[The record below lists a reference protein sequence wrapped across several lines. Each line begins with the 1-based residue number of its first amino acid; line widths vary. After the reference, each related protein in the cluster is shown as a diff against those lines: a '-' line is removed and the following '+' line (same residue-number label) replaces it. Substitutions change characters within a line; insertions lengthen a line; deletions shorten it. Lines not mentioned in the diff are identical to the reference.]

1 MNERSTVRRVYVHI
15 GAPKTG
21 STFLQGVLWNNRA
34 ALLEHGVHML
44 GDDQGQHYR
53 AGKDLRG
60 IPFDP
65 DDPGYDWTGAW
76 DRMVDRSDSSASEVV
91 VLSDEHL
98 AALGPGRVERAAD
111 SLSSRE
117 VHVIYAVRD
126 LPGLLPSEWQ
136 ENVKHGST
144 LTYDE
149 WVRRV
154 LDLPNEWPG
163 RWFWAVHDPRSV
175 VSRWSQ
181 SIPPQR
187 IHVLL
192 MPPRDAPRDELWR
205 RFAGVIGLDPAA
217 ATDLTAAANPSLG
230 LAAAEVLRQVNVR
243 VPDDLPRWH
252 RTGIVRDVLANQI
265 LNPLG
270 PQTPPPLP
278 RDVAERV
285 ILEAESI
292 AEALPSLGCDIV
304 GGVMAPDI
312 GPVGDAHVDIADVLD
327 VALDA
332 LTGATVRM
340 ADMRDRHRAAQN
352 ELRAHQHAELRAAE
366 ERQQQ
371 ALADQEADLWRRHPA
386 AYRIHRAKQ
395 GVVAAADRSRSVE
408 AALGAYRR
416 LRGRSPEPGAEPD
429 GDDR

>member
-1 MNERSTVRRVYVHI
+1 MNENATARRAYLHI

-65 DDPGYDWTGAW
+65 DDPGRDWAGAW

-98 AALGPGRVERAAD
+98 AALGPGRIERAVD

-154 LDLPNEWPG
+154 LDVPDEWPG

-175 VSRWSQ
+175 VGRWSQ
-181 SIPPQR
+181 SVAPER

-205 RFAGVIGLDPAA
+205 RFAGVMGLDPAA
-217 ATDLTAAANPSLG
+217 ATDLSAAANPSLG
-230 LAAAEVLRQVNVR
+230 LAAAEVLRQVNLR
-243 VPDDLPRWH
+243 VPDALPRWH
-252 RTGIVRDVLANQI
+252 RTGILRDVLANKI

-270 PQTPPPLP
+270 EQSRPTLPGDVAARVRAEAQSIVAALPTIGCDVIGDVTPPEL
-278 RDVAERV
+278 
-285 ILEAESI
+285 
-292 AEALPSLGCDIV
+292 
-304 GGVMAPDI
+304 
-312 GPVGDAHVDIADVLD
+312 GPVGDAKVASADVLD

-332 LTGATVRM
+332 LTGAVVQM
-340 ADMRDRHRAAQN
+340 AEMRDRQRAAQH
-352 ELRAHQHAELRAAE
+352 ELRAQHHVDLQAAE
-366 ERQQQ
+366 SRHQQ

-386 AYRIHRAKQ
+386 AHRIHRAKQ
-395 GVVAAADRSRSVE
+395 GVVAAGDRSRAVE
-408 AALGAYRR
+408 VALDAYRR
-416 LRGRSPEPGAEPD
+416 LRGRSLDPDRGA
-429 GDDR
+429 DDR

>member
-1 MNERSTVRRVYVHI
+1 MNENATVRRAYLHI

-65 DDPGYDWTGAW
+65 DDPGRDWAGAW

-98 AALGPGRVERAAD
+98 AALGPGRIERAVD

-154 LDLPNEWPG
+154 LDVPDEWPG

-175 VSRWSQ
+175 VGRWSQ
-181 SIPPQR
+181 SVAPER

-192 MPPRDAPRDELWR
+192 MPPRDAPRDGLWR

-217 ATDLTAAANPSLG
+217 ATDLSAAANPSLG
-230 LAAAEVLRQVNVR
+230 LAAAEVLRQVNLR
-243 VPDDLPRWH
+243 VPDALPRWH
-252 RTGIVRDVLANQI
+252 RTGILRDVLANKI

-270 PQTPPPLP
+270 EQSRPTLP
-278 RDVAERV
+278 RDVAARV
-285 ILEAESI
+285 RLRRRASSQRCPPSG
-292 AEALPSLGCDIV
+292 ATSSGTSHLPSS
-304 GGVMAPDI
+304 
-312 GPVGDAHVDIADVLD
+312 
-327 VALDA
+327 ALWV
-332 LTGATVRM
+332 T
-340 ADMRDRHRAAQN
+340 
-352 ELRAHQHAELRAAE
+352 
-366 ERQQQ
+366 
-371 ALADQEADLWRRHPA
+371 
-386 AYRIHRAKQ
+386 
-395 GVVAAADRSRSVE
+395 
-408 AALGAYRR
+408 RR
-416 LRGRSPEPGAEPD
+416 LPPQTCSTSLWTP
-429 GDDR
+429 